1 MNPRVSYKQVKNHVL
16 EGIRSGQWR
25 PGELIPKEQEL
36 ADSFGCA
43 RMTVHRALRELAE
56 AGLVERRRRSGTR
69 VALQTSRNTT
79 LEIPRVDREIEA
91 TGALYHYRRLSRR
104 QIDAD
109 SMLRERLA
117 LSGRSRILHVCCLHF
132 AGATPFQFEER
143 WINLAAVPEALEQ
156 SFKSEPPNI
165 WLLEHKPW
173 SRVEHVIRA
182 TNASAAI
189 ASYLELSEGDA
200 MLVIERRTWS
210 EAQVLTFVRQSHPG
224 HFYTLRTGS
233 V

>member
-1 MNPRVSYKQVKNHVL
+1 MSARVSYKHVKDHVL
-16 EGIRSGQWR
+16 ERIRSGQWR
-25 PGELIPKEQEL
+25 PGELIPKEQAL

-69 VALQTSRNTT
+69 VALQTSRNAT

-91 TGALYHYRRLSRR
+91 TGAHYCYQRLSRR
-104 QIDAD
+104 QVGAD
-109 SMLRERLA
+109 PMLRERLA
-117 LSGRSRILHVCCLHF
+117 LTRRSRLLHVRCVHF

-143 WINLAAVPEALEQ
+143 WINLEVVPEALEQ
-156 SFKSEPPNI
+156 SFKSVPPNI

-182 TNASAAI
+182 ANASAAL
-189 ASYLELSEGDA
+189 AGHLDLAEGDA

-210 EAQVLTFVRQSHPG
+210 EAQVITFVRQSHPG
-224 HFYTLRTGS
+224 HFYTLRAGS
-233 V
+233 G